1 MIIKQIKLSQ
11 KEKEKLIRI
20 KGKTGIE
27 SWNVI
32 CRWALCLSIADKSVP
47 FGPDVPSDSNVEMSW
62 STFGGE
68 YQELYDAVFRERCIE
83 DGIENDPIQIA
94 KHFRLHLQ
102 RGINALAA
110 KTGPKTVSEIL
121 KLLDDFNAADSM
133 LSISE

>member
-1 MIIKQIKLSQ
+1 MIIKQIRLSQ

-20 KGKTGIE
+20 KAKTGIE
-27 SWNVI
+27 AWNVI
-32 CRWALCLSIADKSVP
+32 CRWAFCLSIADKSVP

-83 DGIENDPIQIA
+83 DGIKNDPVQIA

-110 KTGPKTVSEIL
+110 KTGPRTVSEIL
-121 KLLDDFNAADSM
+121 QLLDVFKTIDS
-133 LSISE
+133 LQ

>member
-11 KEKEKLIRI
+11 KEKDKLIRI
-20 KGKTGIE
+20 KAKTGIE
-27 SWNVI
+27 AWNVI
-32 CRWALCLSIADKSVP
+32 CRWALCLSMADKSIP

-62 STFGGE
+62 GTFGGE

-83 DGIENDPIQIA
+83 DGIEDDPNQIA

-110 KTGPKTVSEIL
+110 KTGPRNTSEIL
-121 KLLDDFNAADSM
+121 ALLKP
-133 LSISE
+133 EE